1 MKHPFPQSFQKLLI
15 KDFNLCFFISLFL
28 LSVLPLHKYIKFN
41 TGWTAFHL
49 AIPFCNG
56 LLTALIIIFFNSY
69 SARRNYTLAYHPKD
83 KLQLFFITLCT
94 GIFGYYISFSPA
106 ATYLVSTL
114 VIYVAIMNIRRFTGK
129 LTGLLQP
136 NKMATLQDL
145 GEFANFFINLI
156 ISFTV
161 INLSI
166 NTIHNSLN
174 LKQAFNFGNGF
185 SAIIDALY
193 FSIITMTTVGY
204 GDITPHTLLARFIVA
219 LECLT
224 SYIILGIM
232 IGIITRGINLKKNK
246 QPSK

>member
-1 MKHPFPQSFQKLLI
+1 MKQLVPQSFQKLLI

-28 LSVLPLHKYIKFN
+28 LSVLPLHQYIRLG
-41 TGWTAFHL
+41 TGWTSAHF
-49 AIPFCNG
+49 AIPVCNG
-56 LLTALIIIFFNSY
+56 LLTGLIILLFNSY
-69 SARRNYTLAYHPKD
+69 SARRNYTRTYYTED
-83 KLQLFFITLCT
+83 KFKLFFIAFCA

-106 ATYLVSTL
+106 MTYLVSIL
-114 VIYVAIMNIRRFTGK
+114 VIYAAIMSIRRFARK

-136 NKMATLQDL
+136 DKMATLRDL

-156 ISFTV
+156 ISFAV

-174 LKQAFNFGNGF
+174 LKPPFNFGSGF

-204 GDITPHTLLARFIVA
+204 GDITPHTPLTRFIVA
-219 LECLT
+219 MECLT
-224 SYIILGIM
+224 SYIMLGIM
-232 IGIITRGINLKKNK
+232 IGIITRGINLQND
-246 QPSK
+246 